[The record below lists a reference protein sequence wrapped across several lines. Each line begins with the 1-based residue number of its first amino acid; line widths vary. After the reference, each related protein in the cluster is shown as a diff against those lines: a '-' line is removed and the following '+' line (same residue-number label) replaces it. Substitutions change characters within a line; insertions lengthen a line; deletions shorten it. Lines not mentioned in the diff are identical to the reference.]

1 MKKKFIALIL
11 AVIMTATCVGA
22 GVLNS
27 PDIQLVDVESGESV
41 STVEI
46 PRSER
51 SEIAVDYDGSDLAYQ
66 WQLSSDGKTWI
77 NVYGQT
83 EESIKLSY
91 AMVCNMLSDDG
102 TAQVRCIVTDAD
114 NKYESNTAEVS
125 FVEDKAV
132 SAVDNSAAAKP
143 AAPAKAALQRSKAV
157 PTTFEGE
164 VKETIVVTINYVFED
179 GGQAA
184 NPWTATVV
192 KGESF
197 VQDVKSPNVVGYKPD
212 QETVNVDT
220 SKFDKDTAIT
230 VTYQPAEVNFTVRH
244 YQQNVGNDNY
254 TLVDTETKTG
264 YTKSPVGANLGKNYD
279 GFYALLYDTTT
290 EIAADG
296 STVVEIYYDREYYL
310 LSLDLAGGYGS
321 EPMYAKYGTP
331 VSVADPKRTGYDFTG
346 WSPALPAT
354 IATNTKHTAQWK
366 APGTAKVTVVVWGE
380 NPDDEKY
387 SYIKTATD
395 YATPEQEF
403 SYKTC
408 TKEAHEHT
416 AECGCIHYGTHSLVP
431 SCYNVYGDAVDP
443 DTFGDHDAT
452 AHFLHKC
459 TETRACRRTDLSQYL
474 VNGSVCH
481 YRNGN
486 GGTSE
491 AKSEHAYWLYLDGQ
505 YYSITKDQF
514 NSFKT
519 NTGDSIDHGKD
530 TYEVYKGKTS
540 CQHKHTDNCCTC
552 GKSEHSH
559 NSDCFNSVSFGMDSK
574 LWKLADCDTVTV
586 AADGSSIIN
595 VYYDRVQYDVKF
607 YTYEYNPTEYTQY
620 RITAKWG
627 QNILDKWPTHN
638 RSSSWYV
645 SLNGDIWQ
653 NSIQVMPVGG
663 ASFYGPKT
671 GSSSYT
677 ASFYVEVLPG
687 ESGDVYYN
695 GKYYKL
701 HHKDISSSDGYVT
714 DEDHYEIKG
723 FTHIGGTANGE
734 SFGGAKFYYDRNSYK
749 LEFFNNGD
757 IIDGRTQTV
766 KFEAPLSSYNFKP
779 DYPSNLEP
787 NAYEFDGWYTTA
799 ECYAGSEADLS
810 TMTMPASNVILYA
823 KWVPKTHTVKTYLTK
838 DAMDNGSAELQK
850 WTVTH
855 GSTVPNA
862 PEDPE
867 NGNYTFVGWFYDE
880 NGTEKAFDFSMPV
893 NRDLNLYAKW
903 SSNTLVEYK
912 IHYRLKDGTEIAPD
926 TTGSGLAGTT
936 KTFDAKTGTQLKESY
951 QTGYFP
957 QTGSHSLTFDIN
969 GGNEFTFVYVP
980 KEKVKY
986 TVKYLEKG
994 TEAVLHEEKSG
1005 ETPSAVITEKFE
1017 YIKGYA
1023 PDAYQ
1028 KKLVLS
1034 ADENKNVLIFWY
1046 TKDETHAPVQ
1056 TIHWIQ
1062 NIVGDGYTEYQSST
1076 NLNGVIGNDYS
1087 ATPISITGFKF
1098 NSIKSNTEG
1107 KLPETGLVLNLF
1119 YDREEYGYIFRFME
1133 KGTNTQLA
1141 APVTGTARYQAQVT
1155 QEAKTIDGYTLVSS
1169 ENQSITI
1176 GTDAEKNVKTFWYE
1190 EKTAVINY
1198 EVVGPDGC
1206 GSVSPTS
1213 ETVNMVTGTANG
1225 STATASNDTYKFVGW
1240 YSDQDCTNKVRD
1252 DATFVPTKNSGDLW
1266 TNTTYYAKFEYN
1278 LTSMTIKKEVTGGAY
1293 DANDMFIFTVKD
1305 SSGKVFAKV
1314 AVTDGQSVTVNGL
1327 TVGEEYTVTEDNNW
1341 SWRYKDQNPQ
1351 KITLTADPTQ
1361 NVVTVKN
1368 EIENNNW
1375 LGASSYAIN
1384 QCVQT
1389 IKSAIDNFV
1398 KDLFN

>member
-164 VKETIVVTINYVFED
+164 VKETIVVTINYVFAD
-179 GGQAA
+179 GSQAA

-290 EIAADG
+290 PIAADG
-296 STVVEIYYDREYYL
+296 STEVEIYYDRYYYL
-310 LSLDLAGGYGS
+310 MKFDLDGGYGV
-321 EPMYAKYGTP
+321 EPIYARFGAAINVVDPTKPGYTFTGWDKAIPKTMPVDGGTYKATWKIGESGFT
-331 VSVADPKRTGYDFTG
+331 VVFWYENADDDGYSVAGTYTPADVAPGTQKKSDDYKNQDFTG
-346 WSPALPAT
+346 RD
-354 IATNTKHTAQWK
+354 TKHFT
-366 APGTAKVTVVVWGE
+366 
-380 NPDDEKY
+380 
-387 SYIKTATD
+387 
-395 YATPEQEF
+395 
-403 SYKTC
+403 
-408 TKEAHEHT
+408 
-416 AECGCIHYGTHSLVP
+416 
-431 SCYNVYGDAVDP
+431 YNA
-443 DTFGDHDAT
+443 
-452 AHFLHKC
+452 
-459 TETRACRRTDLSQYL
+459 
-474 VNGSVCH
+474 
-481 YRNGN
+481 
-486 GGTSE
+486 
-491 AKSEHAYWLYLDGQ
+491 AKSE
-505 YYSITKDQF
+505 
-514 NSFKT
+514 
-519 NTGDSIDHGKD
+519 
-530 TYEVYKGKTS
+530 
-540 CQHKHTDNCCTC
+540 
-552 GKSEHSH
+552 
-559 NSDCFNSVSFGMDSK
+559 
-574 LWKLADCDTVTV
+574 TVTV
-586 AADGSSIIN
+586 KGDGSTVLN
-595 VYYDRVQYDVKF
+595 VYFTRNTYTLKFRVLDCDKWFLHTHNDSCYKVIK
-607 YTYEYNPTEYTQY
+607 T
-620 RITAKWG
+620 ITAKYQADIHSNFPIKQGNNTIWWDVPSDCESFMSG
-627 QNILDKWPTHN
+627 TQLGSIDTMPGENITFTRASADSGAVL
-638 RSSSWYV
+638 WYYV
-645 SLNGDIWQ
+645 ETLNGAAGDYTHGGKNFKLYKKIDIEQSGWL
-653 NSIQVMPVGG
+653 
-663 ASFYGPKT
+663 T
-671 GSSSYT
+671 YT
-677 ASFYVEVLPG
+677 EEFH
-687 ESGDVYYN
+687 N
-695 GKYYKL
+695 
-701 HHKDISSSDGYVT
+701 IT
-714 DEDHYEIKG
+714 G
-723 FTHIGGTANGE
+723 FTQWWSDPAFDKMEQGGTTSGVKKNN
-734 SFGGAKFYYDRNSYK
+734 YLCYTRNSYNLK
-749 LEFFNNGD
+749 FYNYNAFVNDKG
-757 IIDGRTQTV
+757 GSVQ
-766 KFEAPLSSYNFKP
+766 FEAPLSSYYFVP
-779 DYPSNLEP
+779 EYPSDVEL
-787 NAYEFDGWYTTA
+787 NAYEFAGWYTTDK
-799 ECYAGSEADLS
+799 CYDGSEADLS
-810 TMTMPASNVILYA
+810 TMTMPASDVILYA

-838 DAMDNGSAELQK
+838 DAMDSGSAELQN

-912 IHYRLKDGTEIAPD
+912 IHYRLEDGTEIAPD

-936 KTFDAKTGTQLKESY
+936 KTFDAKTGTQLKDGY

-957 QTGSHSLTFDIN
+957 QTGSHSLTFDID
-969 GGNEFTFVYVP
+969 GKNEFTFVYVP

-986 TVKYLEKG
+986 TVRYLDKATGEPVVVDVVDGVPMADK
-994 TEAVLHEEKSG
+994 VG
-1005 ETPSAVITEKFE
+1005 ETSDAVITETFVPV
-1017 YIKGYA
+1017 KGYA

-1034 ADENKNVLIFWY
+1034 ADENENVLIFWY
-1046 TKDETHAPVQ
+1046 TKDDTHAPVQ

-1062 NIVGDGYTEYQSST
+1062 NIAGNGYTEYQSST
-1076 NLNGVIGNDYS
+1076 NPNGVIGDPYS
-1087 ATPISITGFKF
+1087 ATPISINGFKF

-1107 KLPETGLVLNLF
+1107 KLPETGLVLNLY
-1119 YDREEYGYIFRFME
+1119 YDREEYGYTFRFME
-1133 KGTNTQLA
+1133 RGTNKPLA

-1155 QEAKTIDGYTLVSS
+1155 ESAKTIDGYTLVSN

-1176 GTDAEKNVKTFWYE
+1176 GTDAGKNVKTFWYE

-1198 EVVGPDGC
+1198 EVVGPEGC

-1240 YSDQDCTNKVRD
+1240 YSDEACTTPVSPN
-1252 DATFVPTKNSGDLW
+1252 AEFVPTKSGTLW
-1266 TNTTYYAKFEYN
+1266 PASTTYYAKFDWN
-1278 LTSMTIKKEVTGGAY
+1278 VADLTITKTGAKDIDKNQSFIFHVTGEGKDMYVTVQGNGSVTIK
-1293 DANDMFIFTVKD
+1293 
-1305 SSGKVFAKV
+1305 
-1314 AVTDGQSVTVNGL
+1314 GL
-1327 TVGEEYTVTEDNNW
+1327 TVGTYKVEEVTSW
-1341 SWRYKDQNPQ
+1341 SWRYKPDQGS
-1351 KITLTADPTQ
+1351 K
-1361 NVVTVKN
+1361 NVEVKGGQPNEVTF
-1368 EIENNNW
+1368 NNSRTNGSW
-1375 LGASSYAIN
+1375 LSGDSYAIN
-1384 QCVQT
+1384 SV
-1389 IKSAIDNFV
+1389 
-1398 KDLFN
+1398 LGRH

>member
-164 VKETIVVTINYVFED
+164 VKETIVVTINYVFAD
-179 GGQAA
+179 GSQAA

-290 EIAADG
+290 PIAADG
-296 STVVEIYYDREYYL
+296 STEVEIYYDRYYYL
-310 LSLDLAGGYGS
+310 MKFDLDGGYGV
-321 EPMYAKYGTP
+321 EPIYARFGAAINVVDPTKPGYTFTGWDKAIPKTMPVDGGTYKATWKIGESGFT
-331 VSVADPKRTGYDFTG
+331 VVFWYENADDDGYSVAGTYTPADVAPGTQKKSDDYKNQDFTG
-346 WSPALPAT
+346 RD
-354 IATNTKHTAQWK
+354 TKHFT
-366 APGTAKVTVVVWGE
+366 
-380 NPDDEKY
+380 
-387 SYIKTATD
+387 
-395 YATPEQEF
+395 
-403 SYKTC
+403 
-408 TKEAHEHT
+408 
-416 AECGCIHYGTHSLVP
+416 
-431 SCYNVYGDAVDP
+431 YNA
-443 DTFGDHDAT
+443 
-452 AHFLHKC
+452 
-459 TETRACRRTDLSQYL
+459 
-474 VNGSVCH
+474 
-481 YRNGN
+481 
-486 GGTSE
+486 
-491 AKSEHAYWLYLDGQ
+491 AKSE
-505 YYSITKDQF
+505 
-514 NSFKT
+514 
-519 NTGDSIDHGKD
+519 
-530 TYEVYKGKTS
+530 
-540 CQHKHTDNCCTC
+540 
-552 GKSEHSH
+552 
-559 NSDCFNSVSFGMDSK
+559 
-574 LWKLADCDTVTV
+574 TVTV
-586 AADGSSIIN
+586 KGDGSTVLN
-595 VYYDRVQYDVKF
+595 VYFTRNTYTLKFRVLDCDKWFLHTHNDSCYKVIK
-607 YTYEYNPTEYTQY
+607 T
-620 RITAKWG
+620 ITAKYQADIHSNFPIKQGNNTIWWDVPSDCESFMSG
-627 QNILDKWPTHN
+627 TQLGSIDTMPGENITFTRASADSGAVL
-638 RSSSWYV
+638 WYYV
-645 SLNGDIWQ
+645 ETLNGAAGDYTHGGKNFKLYKKIDIEQSGWL
-653 NSIQVMPVGG
+653 
-663 ASFYGPKT
+663 T
-671 GSSSYT
+671 YT
-677 ASFYVEVLPG
+677 EEFH
-687 ESGDVYYN
+687 N
-695 GKYYKL
+695 
-701 HHKDISSSDGYVT
+701 IT
-714 DEDHYEIKG
+714 G
-723 FTHIGGTANGE
+723 FTQWWSDPAFDKMEQGGTTSGVKKNN
-734 SFGGAKFYYDRNSYK
+734 YLCYTRNSYNLK
-749 LEFFNNGD
+749 FYNYNAFVNDKG
-757 IIDGRTQTV
+757 GSVQ
-766 KFEAPLSSYNFKP
+766 FEAPLSSYYFVP
-779 DYPSNLEP
+779 EYPSDVEL
-787 NAYEFDGWYTTA
+787 NAYEFAGWYTTDK
-799 ECYAGSEADLS
+799 CYDGSEADLS
-810 TMTMPASNVILYA
+810 TMTMPASDVILYA

-838 DAMDNGSAELQK
+838 DAMDSGSAELQN

-912 IHYRLKDGTEIAPD
+912 IHYRLEDGTEIAPD

-936 KTFDAKTGTQLKESY
+936 KTFDAKTGTQLKDGY

-957 QTGSHSLTFDIN
+957 QTGSHSLTFDID
-969 GGNEFTFVYVP
+969 GKNEFTFVYVP

-986 TVKYLEKG
+986 TVRYLDKATGEPVVVDVVDGVPMADK
-994 TEAVLHEEKSG
+994 VG
-1005 ETPSAVITEKFE
+1005 ETSDAVITETFVPV
-1017 YIKGYA
+1017 KGYA

-1034 ADENKNVLIFWY
+1034 ADENENVLIFWY
-1046 TKDETHAPVQ
+1046 TKDDTHAPVQ

-1062 NIVGDGYTEYQSST
+1062 NIAGNGYTEYQSST
-1076 NLNGVIGNDYS
+1076 NPNGVIGDPYS
-1087 ATPISITGFKF
+1087 ATPISINGFKF

-1107 KLPETGLVLNLF
+1107 KLPETGLVLNLY
-1119 YDREEYGYIFRFME
+1119 YDREEYGYTFRFME
-1133 KGTNTQLA
+1133 RGTNKPLA

-1155 QEAKTIDGYTLVSS
+1155 ESAKTIDGYTLVSN

-1176 GTDAEKNVKTFWYE
+1176 GTDAGKNVKTFWYE

-1198 EVVGPDGC
+1198 EVVGPEGC

-1240 YSDQDCTNKVRD
+1240 YSDEACTTPVSPN
-1252 DATFVPTKNSGDLW
+1252 AEFVPTKSGTLW
-1266 TNTTYYAKFEYN
+1266 PASTTYYAKFDWN
-1278 LTSMTIKKEVTGGAY
+1278 VADLTITKTGAKDIDKNQSFIFHVTGEGKDMYVTVQGNGSVTIK
-1293 DANDMFIFTVKD
+1293 
-1305 SSGKVFAKV
+1305 
-1314 AVTDGQSVTVNGL
+1314 GL
-1327 TVGEEYTVTEDNNW
+1327 TVGTYTVEEVTSW
-1341 SWRYKDQNPQ
+1341 SWRYKPDQGS
-1351 KITLTADPTQ
+1351 K
-1361 NVVTVKN
+1361 NVEVKGGQPNEVTF
-1368 EIENNNW
+1368 NNSRTNGSW
-1375 LGASSYAIN
+1375 LSGDSYAIN
-1384 QCVQT
+1384 SV
-1389 IKSAIDNFV
+1389 
-1398 KDLFN
+1398 LGRH

>member
-164 VKETIVVTINYVFED
+164 VKETIVVTINYVFAD
-179 GGQAA
+179 GSQAA

-212 QETVNVDT
+212 QETVHVDT
-220 SKFDKDTAIT
+220 STYVKDTAIT
-230 VTYQPAEVNFTVRH
+230 VTYQPAEVEFTVKH
-244 YQQNVGNDNY
+244 YQQNVDNDNY

-296 STVVEIYYDREYYL
+296 STVVEIYYDRYYYL
-310 LSLDLAGGYGS
+310 MKFDLDGGYGV
-321 EPMYAKYGTP
+321 EPIYARFGAAIN
-331 VSVADPKRTGYDFTG
+331 VVDPTKPGYTFTG
-346 WSPALPAT
+346 WDKAIPKTMPVDGGT
-354 IATNTKHTAQWK
+354 YIATWK
-366 APGTAKVTVVVWGE
+366 IGESGFTVVFWYENADDDGYSVAGTYKPDDVAPGTEKKSDDYKNQSFTGRDDSHFTYNAAKSDKVTVKGDGSTVLNVYFTRNTYTLKFRVLDCDKWFFHTH
-380 NPDDEKY
+380 NDSCYKV
-387 SYIKTATD
+387 IKT
-395 YATPEQEF
+395 
-403 SYKTC
+403 
-408 TKEAHEHT
+408 
-416 AECGCIHYGTHSLVP
+416 
-431 SCYNVYGDAVDP
+431 
-443 DTFGDHDAT
+443 
-452 AHFLHKC
+452 
-459 TETRACRRTDLSQYL
+459 
-474 VNGSVCH
+474 
-481 YRNGN
+481 
-486 GGTSE
+486 
-491 AKSEHAYWLYLDGQ
+491 
-505 YYSITKDQF
+505 
-514 NSFKT
+514 
-519 NTGDSIDHGKD
+519 
-530 TYEVYKGKTS
+530 
-540 CQHKHTDNCCTC
+540 
-552 GKSEHSH
+552 
-559 NSDCFNSVSFGMDSK
+559 
-574 LWKLADCDTVTV
+574 
-586 AADGSSIIN
+586 
-595 VYYDRVQYDVKF
+595 
-607 YTYEYNPTEYTQY
+607 
-620 RITAKWG
+620 ITAKYQADIHNNFPIKDGDKTIWWTVPSDCESFMSG
-627 QNILDKWPTHN
+627 TQLGSIDTMPGENITFTRASADSGAVL
-638 RSSSWYV
+638 WYYV
-645 SLNGDIWQ
+645 ETLNGAAGDYTHGGKNFKLYKKIDIEQSGWL
-653 NSIQVMPVGG
+653 
-663 ASFYGPKT
+663 T
-671 GSSSYT
+671 YT
-677 ASFYVEVLPG
+677 EEFH
-687 ESGDVYYN
+687 N
-695 GKYYKL
+695 
-701 HHKDISSSDGYVT
+701 IT
-714 DEDHYEIKG
+714 G
-723 FTHIGGTANGE
+723 FTQWWSDPAFDKMEQGGTTSGVKKNN
-734 SFGGAKFYYDRNSYK
+734 YLCYTRNSYN
-749 LEFFNNGD
+749 L
-757 IIDGRTQTV
+757 
-766 KFEAPLSSYNFKP
+766 KFYNYNAYVDDKGGSVQYEAPLSSYYFEP
-779 DYPSNLEP
+779 GYPANLEK
-787 NAYEFDGWYTTA
+787 NAYVFDGWYTTA
-799 ECYAGSEADLS
+799 GCYEGSKADLS

-838 DAMDNGSAELQK
+838 DAMDNGSAELQN

-855 GSTVPNA
+855 GSTVTDP
-862 PEDPE
+862 PKDPE
-867 NGNYTFVGWFYDE
+867 RKPYKFVGWFYDE

-912 IHYRLKDGTEIAPD
+912 IHYQLKDGTEIAPD

-936 KTFDAKTGTQLKESY
+936 KTFDAKTGTQLKDGC

-969 GGNEFTFVYVP
+969 GGNEFTFVYVQ
-980 KEKVKY
+980 KKKVKY

-994 TEAVLHEEKSG
+994 TEAVLHEEESK
-1005 ETPSAVITEKFE
+1005 ETSDAVKTEKFE

-1046 TKDETHAPVQ
+1046 TKDDTHAPVQ

-1062 NIVGDGYTEYQSST
+1062 NIAGDGYTEYQSST
-1076 NLNGVIGNDYS
+1076 NLNGVIGKEYS
-1087 ATPISITGFKF
+1087 EPPRDMDGFRYVKGTAVAGTSTTNF
-1098 NSIKSNTEG
+1098 TAPNKPNGTLTAE
-1107 KLPETGLVLNLF
+1107 GLVLNLY
-1119 YDREEYGYIFRFME
+1119 YDREEYDYTFRFMDS
-1133 KGTNTQLA
+1133 GTNQPI
-1141 APVTGTARYQAQVT
+1141 APSVKGTARYQAQVT
-1155 QEAKTIDGYTLVSS
+1155 ESAKTIDGYTLVSS
-1169 ENQSITI
+1169 KNQSITI
-1176 GTDAEKNVKTFWYE
+1176 GTDEGKNVKTFWYE

-1198 EVVGPDGC
+1198 QVVGPEGC

-1240 YSDQDCTNKVRD
+1240 YSDEACENETLVSS
-1252 DATFVPTKNSGDLW
+1252 DAKYVPTKSGTLW
-1266 TNTTYYAKFEYN
+1266 PASTTYYAKFDWN
-1278 LTSMTIKKEVTGGAY
+1278 VADLTITKTGAKDIDKNQSFIFHVTGEGKDMYVTVQGNGSVTIK
-1293 DANDMFIFTVKD
+1293 
-1305 SSGKVFAKV
+1305 
-1314 AVTDGQSVTVNGL
+1314 GL
-1327 TVGEEYTVTEDNNW
+1327 TVGTYKVEEVTSW
-1341 SWRYKDQNPQ
+1341 SWRYEPDQGS
-1351 KITLTADPTQ
+1351 K
-1361 NVVTVKN
+1361 NVEVKGGQPNEVTF
-1368 EIENNNW
+1368 NNSRTNGSW
-1375 LGASSYAIN
+1375 LSGDSYAIN
-1384 QCVQT
+1384 SVRGRH
-1389 IKSAIDNFV
+1389 
-1398 KDLFN
+1398 

>member
-77 NVYGQT
+77 NVYDQT

-143 AAPAKAALQRSKAV
+143 AAPAKVAPQRSKAV

-164 VKETIVVTINYVFED
+164 VKETIVVTINYVFAD
-179 GGQAA
+179 GRQAA

-212 QETVNVDT
+212 QETVRVDT
-220 SKFDKDTAIT
+220 STYVKDTAIT
-230 VTYQPAEVNFTVRH
+230 VTYQPAEVEFTVKH
-244 YQQNVGNDNY
+244 YQQNVDNDNY

-296 STVVEIYYDREYYL
+296 STVVEIYYDRYYYL
-310 LSLDLAGGYGS
+310 MKFDLDGGYGV
-321 EPMYAKYGTP
+321 EPIYARFGAAIN
-331 VSVADPKRTGYDFTG
+331 VVDPTKPGYTFTG
-346 WSPALPAT
+346 WDKAIPKTMPVDGGTYKAT
-354 IATNTKHTAQWK
+354 WK
-366 APGTAKVTVVVWGE
+366 IGESGFTVVFWYENADDDGYSVAGTYKPDDVAPGTEKKS
-380 NPDDEKY
+380 DD
-387 SYIKTATD
+387 
-395 YATPEQEF
+395 
-403 SYKTC
+403 YKNQSFTGRDDSHF
-408 TKEAHEHT
+408 T
-416 AECGCIHYGTHSLVP
+416 
-431 SCYNVYGDAVDP
+431 YNA
-443 DTFGDHDAT
+443 
-452 AHFLHKC
+452 
-459 TETRACRRTDLSQYL
+459 
-474 VNGSVCH
+474 
-481 YRNGN
+481 
-486 GGTSE
+486 
-491 AKSEHAYWLYLDGQ
+491 AKSETVTVKGDGSTVLNV
-505 YYSITKDQF
+505 YFTRNTYTLT
-514 NSFKT
+514 FKA
-519 NTGDSIDHGKD
+519 GKMIC
-530 TYEVYKGKTS
+530 GKT
-540 CQHKHTDNCCTC
+540 
-552 GKSEHSH
+552 EHSH
-559 NSDCFNSVSFGMDSK
+559 SHDECCTKSDWHLLGTIFSPCNSDKCPYGYEHTHSNSCYSD
-574 LWKLADCDTVTV
+574 LT
-586 AADGSSIIN
+586 
-595 VYYDRVQYDVKF
+595 
-607 YTYEYNPTEYTQY
+607 
-620 RITAKWG
+620 ITAKYQADIHSNFPIKDGNKTIWWTVPSDCESFMSG
-627 QNILDKWPTHN
+627 TQLGSIDTMPGENITFTRASADSGAVL
-638 RSSSWYV
+638 WYYV
-645 SLNGDIWQ
+645 ETLNGAAGDYTHGGKNFKLYKKIDIEQSGWL
-653 NSIQVMPVGG
+653 
-663 ASFYGPKT
+663 T
-671 GSSSYT
+671 YT
-677 ASFYVEVLPG
+677 EEFH
-687 ESGDVYYN
+687 N
-695 GKYYKL
+695 
-701 HHKDISSSDGYVT
+701 IT
-714 DEDHYEIKG
+714 G
-723 FTHIGGTANGE
+723 FTQWWSDPAFDKMEQGGTTSGVKKNN
-734 SFGGAKFYYDRNSYK
+734 YLCYTRNSYN
-749 LEFFNNGD
+749 L
-757 IIDGRTQTV
+757 
-766 KFEAPLSSYNFKP
+766 KFYNYNAYVDDKGGSVQYEAPLSSYYFEP
-779 DYPSNLEP
+779 GYPANLEK
-787 NAYEFDGWYTTA
+787 NAYVFDGWYTTA
-799 ECYAGSEADLS
+799 GCYEGSKADLS

-838 DAMDNGSAELQK
+838 DAMDNGSAELQN

-855 GSTVPNA
+855 GSTVTDP
-862 PEDPE
+862 PKDPE
-867 NGNYTFVGWFYDE
+867 RKPYKFVGWFYDE

-912 IHYRLKDGTEIAPD
+912 IHYRLEDGTEIAPD

-936 KTFDAKTGTQLKESY
+936 KTFDAKTGTQLKDGY

-957 QTGSHSLTFDIN
+957 QTGSHSLTFDID
-969 GGNEFTFVYVP
+969 GKNEFTFVYVP

-986 TVKYLEKG
+986 TVRYLDKATGEPVVVDVVDGVPMADK
-994 TEAVLHEEKSG
+994 VG
-1005 ETPSAVITEKFE
+1005 ETSDAVITETFVPV
-1017 YIKGYA
+1017 KGYA

-1034 ADENKNVLIFWY
+1034 ADENENVLIFWY

-1076 NLNGVIGNDYS
+1076 DLNGVIGKEYS
-1087 ATPISITGFKF
+1087 EPPRDIDGFRYVKGTAVAGT
-1098 NSIKSNTEG
+1098 NTTNVTAPNEPNG
-1107 KLPETGLVLNLF
+1107 TLTAEGLVLNLF
-1119 YDREEYGYIFRFME
+1119 YDREECGYTFRFME
-1133 KGTNTQLA
+1133 KGTNKQLA

-1155 QEAKTIDGYTLVSS
+1155 ESAKTIDGYTLVSS

-1198 EVVGPDGC
+1198 EVVGPEGC
-1206 GSVSPTS
+1206 GSVSRTS

-1240 YSDQDCTNKVRD
+1240 YSDEACTTPVSPN
-1252 DATFVPTKNSGDLW
+1252 AEFVPTKSGTLW
-1266 TNTTYYAKFEYN
+1266 PASTTYYAKFAWN
-1278 LTSMTIKKEVTGGAY
+1278 VADLTIKKAGAEAIDKNQSFIFHVTGEGK
-1293 DANDMFIFTVKD
+1293 DMYVTVQ
-1305 SSGKVFAKV
+1305 GN
-1314 AVTDGQSVTVNGL
+1314 GSVTIKGL
-1327 TVGEEYTVTEDNNW
+1327 TVGTYKVEEVTLW
-1341 SWRYKDQNPQ
+1341 SWRYKPDKGSQDVEVKGGQ
-1351 KITLTADPTQ
+1351 
-1361 NVVTVKN
+1361 KN
-1368 EIENNNW
+1368 EVTFNNSRTNGSW
-1375 LGASSYAIN
+1375 LSGDSCAIN
-1384 QCVQT
+1384 SVRGRH
-1389 IKSAIDNFV
+1389 
-1398 KDLFN
+1398 

>member
-164 VKETIVVTINYVFED
+164 VKETIVVTINYVFAD
-179 GGQAA
+179 GSQAA

-212 QETVNVDT
+212 QETVRVDT
-220 SKFDKDTAIT
+220 STYVKDTAIT
-230 VTYQPAEVNFTVRH
+230 VTYQPAEVEFTVKH
-244 YQQNVGNDNY
+244 YQQNVDNDNY

-264 YTKSPVGANLGKNYD
+264 FTESPVGENLKMPYT

-290 EIAADG
+290 PIAADG
-296 STVVEIYYDREYYL
+296 STVVEIYYDRYYYL
-310 LSLDLAGGYGS
+310 MKFDLDGGYGV
-321 EPMYAKYGTP
+321 EPIYARYGAKINVDTP
-331 VSVADPKRTGYDFTG
+331 KKAGYEFAGWDKTLPATMPAEDTSFKANWTVATSGFTVVFWYENANDNGYSVAGTYQPAKVKPGTVKTSDDYKNQDFTG
-346 WSPALPAT
+346 RD
-354 IATNTKHTAQWK
+354 TKHFTYNANK
-366 APGTAKVTVVVWGE
+366 SDKVTVKGDGSTVLNVYFTRNTYTLTFKNG
-380 NPDDEKY
+380 D
-387 SYIKTATD
+387 IKIVCGKVEHEHSH
-395 YATPEQEF
+395 EQC
-403 SYKTC
+403 C
-408 TKEAHEHT
+408 TKTGWHLSCNSKKCPVGYEHEHT
-416 AECGCIHYGTHSLVP
+416 TGGWGTA
-431 SCYNVYGDAVDP
+431 SCYKYS
-443 DTFGDHDAT
+443 
-452 AHFLHKC
+452 
-459 TETRACRRTDLSQYL
+459 DL
-474 VNGSVCH
+474 
-481 YRNGN
+481 
-486 GGTSE
+486 T
-491 AKSEHAYWLYLDGQ
+491 
-505 YYSITKDQF
+505 
-514 NSFKT
+514 
-519 NTGDSIDHGKD
+519 
-530 TYEVYKGKTS
+530 
-540 CQHKHTDNCCTC
+540 
-552 GKSEHSH
+552 
-559 NSDCFNSVSFGMDSK
+559 
-574 LWKLADCDTVTV
+574 
-586 AADGSSIIN
+586 
-595 VYYDRVQYDVKF
+595 
-607 YTYEYNPTEYTQY
+607 
-620 RITAKWG
+620 ITAKYQADIHSNFPIKQGNNTIWWDVPDG
-627 QNILDKWPTHN
+627 CKSFKEGTMLGSIDTMPGENITFTSAGTQSGATLYY
-638 RSSSWYV
+638 YV
-645 SLNGDIWQ
+645 ETLNGEK
-653 NSIQVMPVGG
+653 G
-663 ASFYGPKT
+663 T
-671 GSSSYT
+671 YT
-677 ASFYVEVLPG
+677 H
-687 ESGDVYYN
+687 D
-695 GKYYKL
+695 GKNFKLYKQITL
-701 HHKDISSSDGYVT
+701 EKECQLTYSEEFHNIT
-714 DEDHYEIKG
+714 G
-723 FTHIGGTANGE
+723 FTQWWSDPAFDKMEQGGVAYAGYDGWNDL
-734 SFGGAKFYYDRNSYK
+734 YYIKDNNYLCYTRNSYNLK
-749 LEFFNNGD
+749 FYNYNAYV
-757 IIDGRTQTV
+757 DGKGGSVQ
-766 KFEAPLSSYNFKP
+766 FEAPLSSYYFVP
-779 DYPSNLEP
+779 EYPSDVEL
-787 NAYEFDGWYTTA
+787 NAYEFAGWYTTDK
-799 ECYAGSEADLS
+799 CYDGSEADLS
-810 TMTMPASNVILYA
+810 TMTMPASDVILYA

-838 DAMDNGSAELQK
+838 DAMDNGSDVQQK

-912 IHYRLKDGTEIAPD
+912 IHYRLEDGTEIAPD

-936 KTFDAKTGTQLKESY
+936 KTFDAKGGTQLNEGYK
-951 QTGYFP
+951 TGYFP
-957 QTGSHSLTFDIN
+957 KTNSHSLTFDIE
-969 GGNEFTFVYVP
+969 GKNEFTFVYVP
-980 KEKVKY
+980 KDKVKY

-994 TEAVLHEEKSG
+994 TEAVLHKEKSE
-1005 ETPSAVITEKFE
+1005 ETSDAVKTEKFE

-1046 TKDETHAPVQ
+1046 TKDDTHAPVQ

-1076 NLNGVIGNDYS
+1076 DLNGVIGNDYS
-1087 ATPISITGFKF
+1087 ATPIRITGFKF

-1107 KLPETGLVLNLF
+1107 KIPETGLVLNLF
-1119 YDREEYGYIFRFME
+1119 YDREEYGYTFRFME

-1141 APVTGTARYQAQVT
+1141 APVTGMARYQAQVT
-1155 QEAKTIDGYTLVSS
+1155 ESAKTIDGYTLVSN

-1206 GSVSPTS
+1206 GSVSPAS

-1240 YSDQDCTNKVRD
+1240 YSDEACTTPVSPN
-1252 DATFVPTKNSGDLW
+1252 AEFVPTKSGTLW
-1266 TNTTYYAKFEYN
+1266 PASTTYYAKFDWN
-1278 LTSMTIKKEVTGGAY
+1278 VADLTIKKTGAEAIDKNQSFIFRVTGEGK
-1293 DANDMFIFTVKD
+1293 DMYVTVQ
-1305 SSGKVFAKV
+1305 GN
-1314 AVTDGQSVTVNGL
+1314 GSVTIKGL
-1327 TVGEEYTVTEDNNW
+1327 TVGTYKVEEVTSW
-1341 SWRYKDQNPQ
+1341 SWRYEPDQVS
-1351 KITLTADPTQ
+1351 K
-1361 NVVTVKN
+1361 NVEVKGGQPNEVTF
-1368 EIENNNW
+1368 NNSRTNGSW
-1375 LGASSYAIN
+1375 LSGDSFAIN
-1384 QCVQT
+1384 SVRGRR
-1389 IKSAIDNFV
+1389 
-1398 KDLFN
+1398 

>member
-164 VKETIVVTINYVFED
+164 VKETIVVTINYVFAD
-179 GGQAA
+179 GSQAA

-212 QETVNVDT
+212 QETVHVDT
-220 SKFDKDTAIT
+220 STYDKDTAIT
-230 VTYQPAEVNFTVRH
+230 VTYQPAKVNFTVRH
-244 YQQNVGNDNY
+244 YQQNVDNDNY
-254 TLVDTETKTG
+254 TLFDTETKTG
-264 YTKSPVGANLGKNYD
+264 YTKSPVGENLKKTYT

-290 EIAADG
+290 PIAADG
-296 STVVEIYYDREYYL
+296 STVVEIYYDRYYYL
-310 LSLDLAGGYGS
+310 MKFDLDGGYGV
-321 EPMYAKYGTP
+321 EPIYARYGAP
-331 VSVADPKRTGYDFTG
+331 ISVAAPTKPGYTFNDWT
-346 WSPALPAT
+346 PALPKTMPAKDTSFKAKWTAAT
-354 IATNTKHTAQWK
+354 SGFTVVFWYENANDNGYSFAGTYKPDDV
-366 APGTAKVTVVVWGE
+366 APGTEKKS
-380 NPDDEKY
+380 DD
-387 SYIKTATD
+387 
-395 YATPEQEF
+395 
-403 SYKTC
+403 YKDQSFTGRDDSHF
-408 TKEAHEHT
+408 T
-416 AECGCIHYGTHSLVP
+416 
-431 SCYNVYGDAVDP
+431 YNA
-443 DTFGDHDAT
+443 
-452 AHFLHKC
+452 
-459 TETRACRRTDLSQYL
+459 
-474 VNGSVCH
+474 
-481 YRNGN
+481 
-486 GGTSE
+486 
-491 AKSEHAYWLYLDGQ
+491 AKSETVTVKGDGSTVLNV
-505 YYSITKDQF
+505 YFTRNTYTLTFKD
-514 NSFKT
+514 
-519 NTGDSIDHGKD
+519 GDIKI
-530 TYEVYKGKTS
+530 V
-540 CQHKHTDNCCTC
+540 C
-552 GKSEHSH
+552 GKVEHEHSH
-559 NSDCFNSVSFGMDSK
+559 EQCCTKTGLHLTCNSKKCPVGYEHQHTTGGWGEES
-574 LWKLADCDTVTV
+574 C
-586 AADGSSIIN
+586 
-595 VYYDRVQYDVKF
+595 
-607 YTYEYNPTEYTQY
+607 YEYSDLT
-620 RITAKWG
+620 ITAKYQADIHSNFPIKDGNKTIWWIVPQG
-627 QNILDKWPTHN
+627 TETYGYLEEQRYLGSIDTMPGENITFEARD
-638 RSSSWYV
+638 SES
-645 SLNGDIWQ
+645 
-653 NSIQVMPVGG
+653 G
-663 ASFYGPKT
+663 AKIY
-671 GSSSYT
+671 Y
-677 ASFYVEVLPG
+677 YVETING
-687 ESGDVYYN
+687 AAGDKSYN
-695 GKYYKL
+695 GKNYKEYKVIDL
-701 HHKDISSSDGYVT
+701 NYSSTTNLTYREEFHPIT
-714 DEDHYEIKG
+714 G
-723 FTHIGGTANGE
+723 FTQGDSDPHLPKDGKVKMQEKNYL
-734 SFGGAKFYYDRNSYK
+734 YYTRNSYNLK
-749 LEFFNNGD
+749 FYNYNAYVNGK
-757 IIDGRTQTV
+757 GGSVQ
-766 KFEAPLSSYNFKP
+766 FEAPLSSYNFEP
-779 DYPSNLEP
+779 EYPSNLEL
-787 NAYEFDGWYTTA
+787 NAYKFAGWYTTA
-799 ECYAGSEADLS
+799 DCYAGSEADLS
-810 TMTMPASNVILYA
+810 TMTMPASDVILYA

-838 DAMDNGSAELQK
+838 DAMDNGSDELQN

-855 GSTVPNA
+855 GLTVPNA
-862 PEDPE
+862 PEDPK

-903 SSNTLVEYK
+903 SSNTLMEYTIRYAIK
-912 IHYRLKDGTEIAPD
+912 NADGTFTYIADD
-926 TTGSGLAGTT
+926 TTGSALAGTT
-936 KTFDAKTGTQLKESY
+936 KTFDAKTGTQLNDGY

-1005 ETPSAVITEKFE
+1005 ETRDAVITEKFE

-1034 ADENKNVLIFWY
+1034 ADENENVLIFWY
-1046 TKDETHAPVQ
+1046 TKDNIHAPVQ

-1062 NIVGDGYTEYQSST
+1062 NIAGEGYTEYQSST

-1141 APVTGTARYQAQVT
+1141 APVTGMARYQAQVT
-1155 QEAKTIDGYTLVSS
+1155 QSAKTIPGYKLVGSD
-1169 ENQSITI
+1169 QMSINIAIEDPADT
-1176 GTDAEKNVKTFWYE
+1176 ANKNVKTFYYVE
-1190 EKTAVINY
+1190 ETVDIKY
-1198 EVVGPDGC
+1198 KVVGPEDC
-1206 GSVSPTS
+1206 GTLDNYQDNGIGVIS
-1213 ETVNMVTGTANG
+1213 ADLKG
-1225 STATASNDTYKFVGW
+1225 STPTAEDGFKFVGW
-1240 YSDQDCTNKVRD
+1240 FKDKACTQPVSSSWVAANSKL
-1252 DATFVPTKNSGDLW
+1252 TPGKTKDYGNRVMGYEAA
-1266 TNTTYYAKFEYN
+1266 TYYAKFAWN
-1278 LTSMTIKKEVTGGAY
+1278 VADLTITKTGAEAIDKNQSFIFHVTGEGKDMYVTVQGNGSVTIK
-1293 DANDMFIFTVKD
+1293 
-1305 SSGKVFAKV
+1305 
-1314 AVTDGQSVTVNGL
+1314 GL
-1327 TVGEEYTVTEDNNW
+1327 TVGTYKVEEVTSW
-1341 SWRYKDQNPQ
+1341 SWRYKPDQGS
-1351 KITLTADPTQ
+1351 K
-1361 NVVTVKN
+1361 NVEVKGGQKN
-1368 EIENNNW
+1368 EVTFNNSRTNGSW
-1375 LGASSYAIN
+1375 LSGDSCAIN
-1384 QCVQT
+1384 SVRGRH
-1389 IKSAIDNFV
+1389 
-1398 KDLFN
+1398 

>member
-164 VKETIVVTINYVFED
+164 VKETIVVTINYVFAD
-179 GGQAA
+179 GSQAA

-290 EIAADG
+290 PIAADG
-296 STVVEIYYDREYYL
+296 STEVEIYYDRYYYL
-310 LSLDLAGGYGS
+310 MKFDLDGGYGV
-321 EPMYAKYGTP
+321 EPIYARFGAAINVVDPTKPGYTFTGWDKAIPKTMPVDGGTYKATWKIGESGFT
-331 VSVADPKRTGYDFTG
+331 VVFWYENADDDGYSVAGTYTPADVAPGTQKKSDDYKNQDFTG
-346 WSPALPAT
+346 RD
-354 IATNTKHTAQWK
+354 TKHFT
-366 APGTAKVTVVVWGE
+366 
-380 NPDDEKY
+380 
-387 SYIKTATD
+387 
-395 YATPEQEF
+395 
-403 SYKTC
+403 
-408 TKEAHEHT
+408 
-416 AECGCIHYGTHSLVP
+416 
-431 SCYNVYGDAVDP
+431 YNA
-443 DTFGDHDAT
+443 
-452 AHFLHKC
+452 
-459 TETRACRRTDLSQYL
+459 
-474 VNGSVCH
+474 
-481 YRNGN
+481 
-486 GGTSE
+486 
-491 AKSEHAYWLYLDGQ
+491 AKSE
-505 YYSITKDQF
+505 
-514 NSFKT
+514 
-519 NTGDSIDHGKD
+519 
-530 TYEVYKGKTS
+530 
-540 CQHKHTDNCCTC
+540 
-552 GKSEHSH
+552 
-559 NSDCFNSVSFGMDSK
+559 
-574 LWKLADCDTVTV
+574 TVTV
-586 AADGSSIIN
+586 KGDGSTVLN
-595 VYYDRVQYDVKF
+595 VYFTRNTYTLKFRVLDCDKWFLHTHNDSCYKVIK
-607 YTYEYNPTEYTQY
+607 T
-620 RITAKWG
+620 ITAKYQADIHSNFPIKQGNNTIWWDVPSDCESFMSG
-627 QNILDKWPTHN
+627 TQLGSIDTMPGENITFTRASADSGAVL
-638 RSSSWYV
+638 WYYV
-645 SLNGDIWQ
+645 ETLNGAAGDYTHGGKNFKLYKKIDIEQSGWL
-653 NSIQVMPVGG
+653 
-663 ASFYGPKT
+663 T
-671 GSSSYT
+671 YT
-677 ASFYVEVLPG
+677 EEFH
-687 ESGDVYYN
+687 N
-695 GKYYKL
+695 
-701 HHKDISSSDGYVT
+701 IT
-714 DEDHYEIKG
+714 G
-723 FTHIGGTANGE
+723 FTQWWSDPAFDKMEQGGTTSGVKKNN
-734 SFGGAKFYYDRNSYK
+734 YLCYTRNSYNLK
-749 LEFFNNGD
+749 FYNYNAFVNDKG
-757 IIDGRTQTV
+757 GSVQ
-766 KFEAPLSSYNFKP
+766 FEAPLSSYYFVP
-779 DYPSNLEP
+779 EYPSDVEL
-787 NAYEFDGWYTTA
+787 NAYEFAGWYTTDK
-799 ECYAGSEADLS
+799 CYDGSEADLS
-810 TMTMPASNVILYA
+810 TMTMPASDVILYA

-838 DAMDNGSAELQK
+838 DAMDSGSAELQN

-912 IHYRLKDGTEIAPD
+912 IHYRLEDGTEIAPD

-936 KTFDAKTGTQLKESY
+936 KTFDAKTGTQLKDGY

-957 QTGSHSLTFDIN
+957 QTGSHSLTFDID
-969 GGNEFTFVYVP
+969 GKNEFTFVYVP

-986 TVKYLEKG
+986 TVRYLDKATGEPVVVDVVDGVPMADK
-994 TEAVLHEEKSG
+994 VG
-1005 ETPSAVITEKFE
+1005 ETSDAVITETFVPV
-1017 YIKGYA
+1017 KGYA

-1034 ADENKNVLIFWY
+1034 ADENENVLIFWY
-1046 TKDETHAPVQ
+1046 TKDDTHAPVQ

-1062 NIVGDGYTEYQSST
+1062 NIAGNGYTEYQSST
-1076 NLNGVIGNDYS
+1076 NPNGVIGDPYS
-1087 ATPISITGFKF
+1087 ATPISINGFKF

-1107 KLPETGLVLNLF
+1107 KLPETGLVLNLY
-1119 YDREEYGYIFRFME
+1119 YDREEYGYTFRFME
-1133 KGTNTQLA
+1133 RGTNKPLA

-1155 QEAKTIDGYTLVSS
+1155 ESAKTIDGYTLVSN

-1176 GTDAEKNVKTFWYE
+1176 GTDAGKNVKTFWYE

-1198 EVVGPDGC
+1198 EVVGPEGC

-1240 YSDQDCTNKVRD
+1240 YSDEACTTPVSPK
-1252 DATFVPTKNSGDLW
+1252 AEFVPTKSGTLW
-1266 TNTTYYAKFEYN
+1266 PASTTYYAKFDWN
-1278 LTSMTIKKEVTGGAY
+1278 VADLTITKTGAKDIDKNQSFIFHVTGEGKDMYVTVQGNGSVTIK
-1293 DANDMFIFTVKD
+1293 
-1305 SSGKVFAKV
+1305 
-1314 AVTDGQSVTVNGL
+1314 GL
-1327 TVGEEYTVTEDNNW
+1327 TVGTYKVEEVTSW
-1341 SWRYKDQNPQ
+1341 SWRYNPDQGS
-1351 KITLTADPTQ
+1351 K
-1361 NVVTVKN
+1361 NVEVKGGQPNEVTF
-1368 EIENNNW
+1368 NNSRTNGSW
-1375 LGASSYAIN
+1375 LSGDSYAIN
-1384 QCVQT
+1384 SV
-1389 IKSAIDNFV
+1389 
-1398 KDLFN
+1398 LGRH

>member
-143 AAPAKAALQRSKAV
+143 AAPAKAAPQRSKAV

-164 VKETIVVTINYVFED
+164 VKETIVVTINYLFQD
-179 GGQAA
+179 GTQAA
-184 NPWTATVV
+184 NPWTATVPKDETYAV
-192 KGESF
+192 
-197 VQDVKSPNVVGYKPD
+197 DVKSPEVVGYKPA
-212 QETVNVDT
+212 EGYESVHVDT
-220 SKFDKDTAIT
+220 SKGGYNYT
-230 VTYQPAEVNFTVRH
+230 VYYYPAEVNFTVRH
-244 YQQNVGNDNY
+244 YQQNIDNDNY

-264 YTKSPVGANLGKNYD
+264 TTKSPVGGNLGKNYT

-416 AECGCIHYGTHSLVP
+416 AECGCIHYGTHSLIP

-452 AHFLHKC
+452 KHFLHEC
-459 TETRACRRTDLSQYL
+459 TKWPCKNTDLSQYL

-491 AKSEHAYWLYLDGQ
+491 SKSEHAYWLYLNGR

-519 NTGDSIDHGKD
+519 NTGDSVDHGND

-586 AADGSSIIN
+586 AADGSSVIN

-701 HHKDISSSDGYVT
+701 HHKDISSSDGNVT

-787 NAYEFDGWYTTA
+787 NAYEFAGWYTTA

-855 GSTVPNA
+855 GSTVTDPPA
-862 PEDPE
+862 DPE
-867 NGNYTFVGWFYDE
+867 RKPYKFVGWFYDE

-912 IHYRLKDGTEIAPD
+912 IHYRLEDGTEIAPD
-926 TTGSGLAGTT
+926 ATGSGLAGTT
-936 KTFDAKTGTQLKESY
+936 KTFDAKTGTQLNDGY

-980 KEKVKY
+980 KKKVKY

-994 TEAVLHEEKSG
+994 TEAVLHKEKSE
-1005 ETPSAVITEKFE
+1005 ETSDAVKTEKFE

-1046 TKDETHAPVQ
+1046 TKDDTHAPVQ

-1076 NLNGVIGNDYS
+1076 DLNGVIGNDYS

-1133 KGTNTQLA
+1133 KGTTKQLA

-1155 QEAKTIDGYTLVSS
+1155 ESAKTIDGYKLVSN
-1169 ENQSITI
+1169 ENQLMTI
-1176 GTDAEKNVKTFWYE
+1176 GTDAKQNVKTFWYK

-1198 EVVGPDGC
+1198 EVVGPEGC
-1206 GSVSPTS
+1206 GSVSRTS

-1225 STATASNDTYKFVGW
+1225 STATASNNAYKFVGW
-1240 YSDQDCTNKVRD
+1240 YSDEACTTPVSS
-1252 DATFVPTKNSGDLW
+1252 DAEFVPTKSGTLW
-1266 TNTTYYAKFEYN
+1266 PASTTYYAKFDWN
-1278 LTSMTIKKEVTGGAY
+1278 VADLTITKTGAKDIDKNQSFIFHVTGEGKDMYVTVQGNGSVTIK
-1293 DANDMFIFTVKD
+1293 
-1305 SSGKVFAKV
+1305 
-1314 AVTDGQSVTVNGL
+1314 GL
-1327 TVGEEYTVTEDNNW
+1327 TVGTYTVEEVTSW
-1341 SWRYKDQNPQ
+1341 SWRYKPDQVS
-1351 KITLTADPTQ
+1351 K
-1361 NVVTVKN
+1361 NVEVKGGQKN
-1368 EIENNNW
+1368 EVTFNNSRTNGSW
-1375 LGASSYAIN
+1375 LSGDSFAIN
-1384 QCVQT
+1384 SV
-1389 IKSAIDNFV
+1389 
-1398 KDLFN
+1398 LGRH